1 MIPQLDVPSGLLE
14 GSEVGEARQTDFFDG
29 RANKIRTLQPK
40 KTSTALHHGMRLRD
54 VEEDALPGLR
64 SGGGYVVSIWLGEPF
79 LARRIGLHQAR
90 TWALRVFTR
99 SAIWR
104 VGLRHHRGLNRER
117 KLREEARGPLP

>member
-64 SGGGYVVSIWLGEPF
+64 SGGGDTSFPFGLESLSWLGVSVCTRLGLGRCVSLRGLPSGESACVTIGVSIVKE
-79 LARRIGLHQAR
+79 
-90 TWALRVFTR
+90 
-99 SAIWR
+99 S
-104 VGLRHHRGLNRER
+104 
-117 KLREEARGPLP
+117 